1 MLITEIVTE
10 KTTDWIS
17 HRQLAALTLMY
28 TDRATASEFNW
39 METDFVSQDDM
50 QTQTLGL
57 ETALEI
63 DRDNINAWFKSKQI
77 PITVLNIKQTPNGYI
92 TLYKVQDQ
100 KPQIH

>member
-1 MLITEIVTE
+1 MLINEI
-10 KTTDWIS
+10 TTDWIT

-50 QTQTLGL
+50 QTDQLGL
-57 ETALEI
+57 QTALEI

-77 PITVLNIKQTPNGYI
+77 PITVLSIKQTPDDYN

-100 KPQIH
+100 TPQIH

>member
-1 MLITEIVTE
+1 MLITEI
-10 KTTDWIS
+10 TTDWIT

-50 QTQTLGL
+50 QTQQLGL
-57 ETALEI
+57 QTALQI

-77 PITVLNIKQTPNGYI
+77 PITVLNIKQTPDDYN

-100 KPQIH
+100 TPQVH